1 MLFAK
6 IYKNY
11 KVFKVL
17 KYWGYNIYN
26 KKGGIKVNK
35 KIIKGITMLV
45 MILTICSIAFN
56 VFALTPG
63 EVTGDSATAKVTGIK
78 TIGNNIVKIL
88 QTVGVVLSVI
98 ILIVL
103 GIKYMMG
110 SAEEK
115 AEYKK
120 TMIPYLVGAI
130 LIFASTTIVNVVY
143 NIANGVNQA
152 K

>member
-1 MLFAK
+1 M
-6 IYKNY
+6 
-11 KVFKVL
+11 
-17 KYWGYNIYN
+17 
-26 KKGGIKVNK
+26 NK

-63 EVTGDSATAKVTGIK
+63 EVTGDSATAKVTGID
-78 TIGNNIVKIL
+78 TLGNNIVKIL

-120 TMIPYLVGAI
+120 TLMPYLIGAA
-130 LIFASTTIVNVVY
+130 LVFAASSIATIVY
-143 NIANGVNQA
+143 NFTTNLG
-152 K
+152 